1 MEQHGV
7 DGRHGDHLQT
17 SAQRVGVRRLVAP
30 VLVLDDQRQG
40 LRVVDEL
47 QQGGHSRVL
56 DVIVPGQAA
65 EHHQGAQPQ
74 GQAVGVGA
82 CRENMREAQMPV
94 AGLKHYYYYIIPTFI
109 RNKND

>member
-1 MEQHGV
+1 M
-7 DGRHGDHLQT
+7 
-17 SAQRVGVRRLVAP
+17 VAP

-82 CRENMREAQMPV
+82 CRENMREAQTLV
-94 AGLKHYYYYIIPTFI
+94 TGLKHYYYYYYIILTFI
-109 RNKND
+109 RNKNDWTMCSMTSMASMFFNWNTSL